1 MEICGGLLDDF
12 GLNGEMTL
20 AIVRIMFSQC
30 LYRGDG
36 LNEAYVE
43 LLQAFLP
50 GNCSPETLVFV
61 A

>member
-12 GLNGEMTL
+12 GLNWEMTL

-36 LNEAYVE
+36 LNEA
-43 LLQAFLP
+43 
-50 GNCSPETLVFV
+50 
-61 A
+61 